1 MNLNLALA
9 LALDLGLGLQER
21 LYLLVQLVMLL
32 GAQLHLPLHLVV
44 QLVELPP
51 HLPLAAFASANIL
64 LSNTAL
70 RLLLLLLHRH
80 PRCMMTSSTSMIVET
95 RWGIGS
101 PLSLAVVGLVLA
113 VGLLVALVAAAVGLV
128 EPLDAWASS
137 HPLRLGGKHSCMQ
150 SRSATVCID

>member
-1 MNLNLALA
+1 M
-9 LALDLGLGLQER
+9 
-21 LYLLVQLVMLL
+21 
-32 GAQLHLPLHLVV
+32 PLHLVV
-44 QLVELPP
+44 HLVELPP

-64 LSNTAL
+64 LSNIAL
-70 RLLLLLLHRH
+70 RLLLLLHRH

-101 PLSLAVVGLVLA
+101 PPSLAVVGLVVA
-113 VGLLVALVAAAVGLV
+113 VGLLVGLVAAVGLVVAVGLV

-150 SRSATVCID
+150 SRSAKVCSD